1 MNFAVCLAA
10 FNGMAFIESQI
21 NSILEQQ
28 NVTVQVFISVDAS
41 TDGTEAFLA
50 NWCLSEPRL
59 TLLPVGQRFGG
70 AAPNF
75 FRLLRELE
83 FAGFDYLCFSD
94 QDDIWH
100 PGKLWRAHEVLT
112 AHEAAA
118 YSSNVRAFWPDGRT
132 RLIHKAQPQK
142 RWDFLFEA
150 AGPGCTYVL
159 RQDLMLAVQHFVR
172 SRWQALQSVALH
184 DWLTY
189 AFARANGYQW
199 VIDSSVGMDYR
210 QHAANQVG
218 VNAGWQAFVYRI
230 HKVLSGWGLAQAA
243 LIAEVLDLDTT
254 PFVQTWKTKGRLGML
269 WLAFNANHCRRRG
282 RDKVFFAL
290 SCMALAVVG
299 RSGKA

>member
-184 DWLTY
+184 DW
-189 AFARANGYQW
+189 
-199 VIDSSVGMDYR
+199 
-210 QHAANQVG
+210 
-218 VNAGWQAFVYRI
+218 
-230 HKVLSGWGLAQAA
+230 
-243 LIAEVLDLDTT
+243 
-254 PFVQTWKTKGRLGML
+254 
-269 WLAFNANHCRRRG
+269 
-282 RDKVFFAL
+282 
-290 SCMALAVVG
+290 
-299 RSGKA
+299 